1 MRVWPMVVW
10 VAIRGFFPREDDLIR
25 VWAGSEVRISCVPL
39 RDPFAT
45 SRRLHWNCGAN
56 GICERATRRH
66 ARL

>member
-10 VAIRGFFPREDDLIR
+10 VAIGGFFPREDDLFR
-25 VWAGSEVRISCVPL
+25 VWAGFAVRIPCVPL

-45 SRRLHWNCGAN
+45 RRRLHWNCGAN